1 MRQKM
6 KYPKIY
12 DVLHR
17 QPKLHVNDQSYWHSS
32 QSGYIAAI
40 RPLYLIIEAPE
51 AGLRIWVN
59 HESGKYSISAADMT
73 FSCNSREYHQSFHRY
88 LCRNQMETAEKLE
101 ELLLKKCGDNHTAI

>member
-1 MRQKM
+1 MREKM
-6 KYPKIY
+6 KYQKIY

-17 QPKLHVNDQSYWHSS
+17 HSKLHVNDQSYWHSG

-51 AGLRIWVN
+51 AGLRLWVN

-73 FSCNSREYHQSFHRY
+73 FSCNSRDITNRFIGIPAAIKRK
-88 LCRNQMETAEKLE
+88 R
-101 ELLLKKCGDNHTAI
+101 LKSWKNYY

>member
-1 MRQKM
+1 M
-6 KYPKIY
+6 KYKKIY

-17 QPKLHVNDQSYWHSS
+17 HSELHVDDRSYRHFG
-32 QSGYIAAI
+32 QTGYIAAI

-88 LCRNQMETAEKLE
+88 PCRNQTETAEKLE
-101 ELLLKKCGDNHTAI
+101 ELLLKKRGDNHAAI